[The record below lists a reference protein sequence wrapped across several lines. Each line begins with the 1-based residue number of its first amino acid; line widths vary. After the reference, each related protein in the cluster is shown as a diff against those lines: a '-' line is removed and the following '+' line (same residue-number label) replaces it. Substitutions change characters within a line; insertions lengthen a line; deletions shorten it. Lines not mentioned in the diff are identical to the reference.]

1 MERRECPDC
10 GKVFESKWRSKVQER
25 YDEHRGRAN
34 PCTRQKGEPWVQER
48 QMRELEPVP
57 GIEDVDATVVRLDD
71 HIRFVHVISRSFD
84 QMNSHGG
91 AFACMPNIDRNQ
103 VHYVFEGQARQAPL
117 QAFVDVWFLAVF
129 MPKVAPWLRETWP
142 RWGRFAG
149 EVSQVTSSYAFG
161 GGMREGH
168 FRLLKRSDIY
178 RKSSEAIKGHLT
190 KGTRAARNELRMRI
204 AQTNVCSE

>member
-1 MERRECPDC
+1 M
-10 GKVFESKWRSKVQER
+10 FESKWRSKVQER

-34 PCTRQKGEPWVQER
+34 PCTRKKGEPWAQER
-48 QMRELEPVP
+48 RVLEPVP

-84 QMNSHGG
+84 QMNSHGP
-91 AFACMPNIDRNQ
+91 FACMPNIDRNV
-103 VHYVFEGQARQAPL
+103 VHYVFEGQGRQAPL
-117 QAFVDVWFLAVF
+117 QAFVDAWFLAVF
-129 MPKVAPWLRETWP
+129 VPKVVPWLRETWP

-161 GGMREGH
+161 GAMREGH
-168 FRLLKRSDIY
+168 FRLLKRSEIY

-190 KGTRAARNELRMRI
+190 KGTRATRNELKMRI
-204 AQTNVCSE
+204 AQTNLPKE